1 MKLMINLAEETSSL
15 SAAKAPKF
23 KIQKVGAKRS
33 LVVAKSA
40 SRDFKKALG
49 LAAKAHK
56 GVGVLQKQ
64 RANLASAQEKLSK
77 ATAMNKDHMRGL
89 VKTAKTK
96 IADTKKLIKQYNS
109 EASKLLK
116 SNFGLAITVP
126 FSTEDL
132 CSPTKAKSAKMK
144 TFEGLKVKGMSGF
157 VKTIVSVKD
166 DVITGK
172 TVKEVKNKDGS
183 TRKSGF
189 KSLDEIEDSMVS
201 TPASRRRREDSKIR
215 SNAEA
220 KKRTKARIEDARKIA
235 AKVEKQMP
243 KILDDVGITFDQT
256 KKSGKL
262 MYNIQGER
270 KTSVGKNNIVMTE
283 MQMHL
288 EDKKIPVTKLK
299 NGFEI
304 PGIIR
309 FTRGENGVTFKRL
322 DK

>member
-23 KIQKVGAKRS
+23 KIQKVGSKRS
-33 LVVAKSA
+33 LVIAKSA

-64 RANLASAQEKLSK
+64 RASLASAQEKLSK

-89 VKTAKTK
+89 VKAAKGK

-144 TFEGLKVKGMSGF
+144 TFDGLKVKGMTGF
-157 VKTIVSVKD
+157 VKTVVSVKD
-166 DVITGK
+166 SDITGK
-172 TVKEVKNKDGS
+172 TTKEVKNKDGS
-183 TRKSGF
+183 TRKSAF
-189 KSLDEIEDSMVS
+189 KSLDEIEDSMGGKKKPYQKLPKDPKAHAELMKKFKS
-201 TPASRRRREDSKIR
+201 EDRAHLKNV
-215 SNAEA
+215 NAA
-220 KKRTKARIEDARKIA
+220 F
-235 AKVEKQMP
+235 
-243 KILDDVGITFDQT
+243 G
-256 KKSGKL
+256 
-262 MYNIQGER
+262 
-270 KTSVGKNNIVMTE
+270 
-283 MQMHL
+283 
-288 EDKKIPVTKLK
+288 TKLK
-299 NGFEI
+299 KSDLKGAKVASNKLGALKVTLRDGTVHTIKGSDAKKAGINKDILDLII
-304 PGIIR
+304 P
-309 FTRGENGVTFKRL
+309 E
-322 DK
+322 

>member
-15 SAAKAPKF
+15 SAAKTPKF
-23 KIQKVGAKRS
+23 KITKVGGKKS
-33 LVVAKSA
+33 LTVAKSA

-64 RANLASAQEKLSK
+64 RANLENAQEKLSK

-89 VKTAKTK
+89 VKTAKGK

-183 TRKSGF
+183 TRKSGY
-189 KSLDEIEDSMVS
+189 KSLDEIEDSMGDRK
-201 TPASRRRREDSKIR
+201 PAKKPYQKVPKDPKAHAELMKKFKSEDRAHLKNV
-215 SNAEA
+215 NAAFGTKLKKSDLKGAKVATNKLGALKVTLRDGTVHTIKGSEA
-220 KKRTKARIEDARKIA
+220 KKAGINKD
-235 AKVEKQMP
+235 V
-243 KILDDVGITFDQT
+243 LDLI
-256 KKSGKL
+256 
-262 MYNIQGER
+262 
-270 KTSVGKNNIVMTE
+270 
-283 MQMHL
+283 
-288 EDKKIPVTKLK
+288 IP
-299 NGFEI
+299 E
-304 PGIIR
+304 
-309 FTRGENGVTFKRL
+309 
-322 DK
+322 